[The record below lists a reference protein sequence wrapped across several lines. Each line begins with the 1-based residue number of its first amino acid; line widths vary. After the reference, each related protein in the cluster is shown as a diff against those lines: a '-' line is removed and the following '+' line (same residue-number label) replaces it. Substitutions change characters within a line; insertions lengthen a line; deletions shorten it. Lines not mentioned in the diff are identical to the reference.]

1 MSIGARLA
9 GMRRFVMVLAL
20 TAWASVAHAHKPSDS
35 YLALSLQ
42 DERVA
47 GQWDIALRDLD
58 FAIGLDADGNGEI
71 TWGEVKAK
79 RKDIIAYAMARLAIA
94 ADRADCPITNTG
106 ELIDN
111 HSDGAYAVLRFT
123 AACPHM
129 PEDLQVTYRLFFDID
144 PQHKGLLRLEV
155 GGATRTAIFGPET
168 AQQTFQLARPSPW
181 KQFLDYLGT
190 GVEHIW
196 KGYDHILFLLS
207 LLLPAVV
214 VRGKKRWV
222 PSEGFRA
229 AFIDVLKIVTAFT
242 VAHSITLSL
251 ATLQVV
257 SLPARISKSAIAM
270 SVVLA
275 ALNNLFP
282 IILGRRWVVAFCF
295 GLIHGFGFASVLTDL
310 GLPSG
315 VLALALVG
323 FNLGVEVG
331 QIAIVAIFL
340 PVAYL
345 LRRTWLYRSLVLVGG
360 SSAIVA
366 VAALWF
372 VERAFNLKFLPIH

>member
-1 MSIGARLA
+1 MG
-9 GMRRFVMVLAL
+9 
-20 TAWASVAHAHKPSDS
+20 
-35 YLALSLQ
+35 
-42 DERVA
+42 
-47 GQWDIALRDLD
+47 
-58 FAIGLDADGNGEI
+58 GE
-71 TWGEVKAK
+71 
-79 RKDIIAYAMARLAIA
+79 
-94 ADRADCPITNTG
+94 
-106 ELIDN
+106 
-111 HSDGAYAVLRFT
+111 
-123 AACPHM
+123 
-129 PEDLQVTYRLFFDID
+129 
-144 PQHKGLLRLEV
+144 
-155 GGATRTAIFGPET
+155 TRTAIFSPET
-168 AQQTFQLARPSPW
+168 ARQVFGSSNHTPW
-181 KQFLDYLGT
+181 QQFLDYLAT
-190 GVEHIW
+190 GVTHIW

-222 PSEGFRA
+222 PSEGFGV

-257 SLPARISKSAIAM
+257 SLPARISESAIAM

-282 IILGRRWVVAFCF
+282 IIRGRRWVVAFCF

-372 VERAFNLKFLPIH
+372 VERAVNLKFLPIH

>member
-1 MSIGARLA
+1 MNCRTTRWL
-9 GMRRFVMVLAL
+9 
-20 TAWASVAHAHKPSDS
+20 PS
-35 YLALSLQ
+35 YLLNTLAAITSEDYAKEALSMVHSLN
-42 DERVA
+42 
-47 GQWDIALRDLD
+47 LRSYP
-58 FAIGLDADGNGEI
+58 
-71 TWGEVKAK
+71 
-79 RKDIIAYAMARLAIA
+79 RSRL
-94 ADRADCPITNTG
+94 
-106 ELIDN
+106 
-111 HSDGAYAVLRFT
+111 
-123 AACPHM
+123 
-129 PEDLQVTYRLFFDID
+129 
-144 PQHKGLLRLEV
+144 
-155 GGATRTAIFGPET
+155 RT
-168 AQQTFQLARPSPW
+168 
-181 KQFLDYLGT
+181 
-190 GVEHIW
+190 
-196 KGYDHILFLLS
+196 
-207 LLLPAVV
+207 
-214 VRGKKRWV
+214 
-222 PSEGFRA
+222 

-242 VAHSITLSL
+242 VAHSFTLSL

-257 SLPARISKSAIAM
+257 SLPARISESAIAM

-282 IILGRRWVVAFCF
+282 IIRGRRWVVAFCF

-315 VLALALVG
+315 VLALALIG